1 MKPTTFA
8 LILGGLLCFVL
19 YPGNALGYTYSPGA
33 FMSVTALADYD
44 TADLSIISRDNLGFE
59 QVVLPR
65 QYAQLNFTQ
74 IMFEHAQV
82 SGAEEYL
89 LEVALDDGSNSFA
102 NLLFTQIDSSLATML
117 GNFEFGKKYIW
128 RYTGLQNHRGLG
140 WNGPYRF
147 EILNSPLVD
156 KSRFRVRVLQNDSV
170 HNGGGLVTLD
180 LSGNIIDRNGN
191 FVWFYPVSAG
201 IMVNNTLQGFVNLH
215 NNDMQLTSAG
225 TITAIIN
232 HNAIDCDL
240 NGRILWQ
247 APKRLSNAGDSGK
260 YVAPYA
266 FHHCFKRL
274 ANGNYMVIDQDNIAI
289 ADSLLGQREE
299 GVPYNIV
306 AKSILGKTIVVDEI
320 IKEFNPA
327 GKMVWSWS
335 SENYFDNKELTKL
348 VQTKPDPA
356 LLHPEPGGH
365 MNAFDVDEKNGFVYA
380 GFRNVS
386 RVIKIDKATGQV
398 VCAWGDNIKYRGIKN
413 GDGFFLKQHGT
424 TLLHD
429 GNLAVYNNNPKPVLA
444 PGESAASEV
453 VVFTQP
459 VPGSASKVTWKYN
472 CNFGT
477 GDNMG
482 SVSGNVDELK
492 NGSLLVCMG
501 AVNRIFEITR
511 NKKIT
516 WNAVVEAYNVM
527 DSTWKK
533 FDLYRAHFTSSLYPC
548 YFTVQ
553 TTSNGIKIF
562 NDGTEDDSYQ
572 VSIPSASG
580 ANNQY
585 STSAVHPKSS
595 VSFHVAPGQQGAIMA
610 TVTSKTNPAFKRVV
624 YFK

>member
-8 LILGGLLCFVL
+8 LILGGLLCFGL
-19 YPGNALGYTYSPGA
+19 YPGKASGYAYSSDVFA
-33 FMSVTALADYD
+33 SVGGLTNYD
-44 TADLSIISRDNLGFE
+44 TADLNISFRDNGGFE
-59 QVVLPR
+59 QLVCPR
-65 QYAQLNFTQ
+65 QYARLNYTQ
-74 IMFEHAQV
+74 IMFEHSQV
-82 SGAEEYL
+82 SGADEYV
-89 LEVALDDGSNSFA
+89 LEVALDDGTNSFA
-102 NLLFTQIDSSLATML
+102 DPLFTQIDSSLATML

-140 WNGPYRF
+140 WNGPYHF

-156 KSRFRVRVLQNDSV
+156 KSRFKVNVLKNDSV
-170 HNGGGLVTLD
+170 HNCGGLVTLD

-191 FVWFYPVSAG
+191 FVWFYPTPAG
-201 IMVNNTLQGFVNLH
+201 VMVNNTLQGFVDLH
-215 NNDMQLTSAG
+215 NSDMQLTPAG
-225 TITAIIN
+225 TITSIIN
-232 HNAIDCDL
+232 HRAIDCGL
-240 NGRILWQ
+240 NGNPLWQ
-247 APKRLSNAGDSGK
+247 APKRISSAADSGK
-260 YVAPYA
+260 YVTPYA

-274 ANGNYMVIDQDNIAI
+274 ATGNYMVIDQDNIAI
-289 ADSLLGQREE
+289 ADSLLAQREV
-299 GVPYNIV
+299 GVPFNIV
-306 AKSILGKTIVVDEI
+306 AKSNTGKTIVVDEI

-335 SENYFDNKELTKL
+335 SENYFDNAELAKL
-348 VQTKPDPA
+348 VQTKPDPG

-398 VCAWGDNIKYRGIKN
+398 LCAWGDNIKSRGSKN
-413 GDGFFLKQHGT
+413 GEGLFLKQHGT
-424 TLLHD
+424 TLLRD
-429 GNLAVYNNNPKPVLA
+429 GSLAVYNNNPKPALA
-444 PGESAASEV
+444 PGETAASEV

-459 VPGSASKVTWKYN
+459 VQGAASKVTWKYS
-472 CNFGT
+472 CNFST

-516 WNAVVEAYNVM
+516 WNAVVEAYNTF

-533 FDLYRAHFTSSLYPC
+533 FPLYRAHFTSSLYPC

-553 TTSNGIKIF
+553 TTSKGIKIF
-562 NDGTEDDSYQ
+562 NDGTENDSYL
-572 VSIPSASG
+572 VNIPSASG
-580 ANNQY
+580 TNSEF
-585 STSAVHPKSS
+585 STVQVHAKSS
-595 VSFHVAPGQQGAIMA
+595 LSLPVKPGAQGASPVTI
-610 TVTSKTNPAFKRVV
+610 TSKTNPAFKRVV
-624 YFK
+624 YIK